1 MESIT
6 FKFIS
11 ILSFFFHFS
20 FWKKNST
27 ETPKNEDE
35 VEGTKTPCK
44 VERNKTS
51 GESASKPSVRA
62 RIWGL

>member
-1 MESIT
+1 MESISI
-6 FKFIS
+6 KFIS
-11 ILSFFFHFS
+11 ILSFFFHFK

-27 ETPKNEDE
+27 KNEDE